1 MTKYIA
7 IIETPQGIRKAVTV
21 KAKDFDRALE
31 KIYQKGLLLS
41 DVFFKD
47 EKDA

>member
-21 KAKDFDRALE
+21 KAEDYDYAL
-31 KIYQKGLLLS
+31 QKFQRKGKLLS
-41 DVFFKD
+41 EIFLGDKKDV
-47 EKDA
+47 